1 MTTRVVFELYYNSF
15 WLEKIL
21 IRIQELQLI
30 FSILQNFT
38 SLSSGYSFVIYF
50 KWETIAEIKSS
61 VILKSK
67 QKELESFVR
76 NGFFANL
83 HFEGPYKHNVKAPT
97 KRNWGDLFSRLM
109 PTVVFAALTTLKS
122 PKSFSIVVGN
132 LSSHRECSSSA
143 ENVKSENDFCREI

>member
-67 QKELESFVR
+67 QKELEPFVR

-83 HFEGPYKHNVKAPT
+83 HFEGPYKHNIKAPI
-97 KRNWGDLFSRLM
+97 KRN
-109 PTVVFAALTTLKS
+109 
-122 PKSFSIVVGN
+122 
-132 LSSHRECSSSA
+132 
-143 ENVKSENDFCREI
+143 